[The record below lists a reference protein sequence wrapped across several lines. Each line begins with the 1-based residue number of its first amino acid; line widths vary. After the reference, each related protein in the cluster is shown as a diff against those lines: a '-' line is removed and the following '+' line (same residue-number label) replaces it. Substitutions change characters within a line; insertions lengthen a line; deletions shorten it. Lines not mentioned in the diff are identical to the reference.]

1 METAWHWC
9 EKGKRTLTEKDSHH
23 KGCILVVVA
32 DGFDEKEIVTFLSLL
47 RQEGLCVK
55 SVGLT
60 SGLTGGTHGVWLKP
74 DLTFAD
80 VEDFMD
86 ATPISMVILPEGGQ
100 NLVRMEN
107 DPRVHRLLRQVV
119 AQRGRIAT
127 GPEGLRIVRAA
138 EAQGNGQ
145 GEVVLVRRP
154 DQLPGAFTR
163 YLIERLK

>member
-1 METAWHWC
+1 LETAWHWC
-9 EKGKRTLTEKDSHH
+9 EKGKRTLTERGTNH
-23 KGCILVVVA
+23 KGCVLVVIA
-32 DGFDEKEIVTFLSLL
+32 DGFDEKEIVAFLSLL

-74 DLTFAD
+74 DLTFTD
-80 VEDFMD
+80 VEGFMD
-86 ATPISMVILPEGGQ
+86 ATPISVVILPEGGQ
-100 NLVRMEN
+100 NLARMEN
-107 DPRVHRLLRQVV
+107 DPRVHRLLRRVV

-138 EAQGNGQ
+138 EVWCNGHR
-145 GEVVLVRRP
+145 EAVLVRQP

-163 YLIERLK
+163 YLIARLK